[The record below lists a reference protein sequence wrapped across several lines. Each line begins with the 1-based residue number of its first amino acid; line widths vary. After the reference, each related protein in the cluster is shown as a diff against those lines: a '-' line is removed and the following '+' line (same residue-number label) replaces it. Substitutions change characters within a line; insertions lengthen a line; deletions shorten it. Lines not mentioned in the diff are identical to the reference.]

1 MRLEI
6 SEDASPDKAAARGP
20 PTLSRAS
27 AAGRRRFRSEA
38 AQARAR
44 THARARART
53 RARTLVRTFT
63 YVRVRQARCATQ
75 MNAACNGRRA
85 ARNGHMPCP
94 ARVNAAA
101 SINPTHEWPR
111 VREYP

>member
-53 RARTLVRTFT
+53 HARTFEHLHMFAYGRHAAPL
-63 YVRVRQARCATQ
+63 RGMPRATDAVQ
-75 MNAACNGRRA
+75 RA
-85 ARNGHMPCP
+85 NGHIPCP